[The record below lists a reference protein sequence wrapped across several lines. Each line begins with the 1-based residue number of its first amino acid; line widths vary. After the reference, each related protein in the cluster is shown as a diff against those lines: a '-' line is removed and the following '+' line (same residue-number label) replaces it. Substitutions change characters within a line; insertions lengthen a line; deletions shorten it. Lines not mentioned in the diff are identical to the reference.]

1 MGTVDIVTKEYMREN
16 AIFADAFNYL
26 IYGGKK
32 VIDPAGLTEIDTAT
46 SAVGKKDALQ
56 KYRDVLKA
64 AVIKQD
70 EKMSY
75 VLLGVENQ
83 TDVHYAM
90 PVRNAIYDA
99 LQYGKQVSDIAA
111 GHRRSQKDYS
121 GKTGGEYL
129 SGFLKED
136 HIKPVITLVIHFGAE
151 EWDGPLSLHEMMPI
165 RDMEILSYVE
175 NYRIHL
181 IDPAKLTEEEL
192 NKFSTSMREVMGYIK
207 YSNNKEKLLDFL
219 RTDTHKSIEMNAA
232 RVIKTI
238 TKTPIKISEEK
249 EGIEMCQAIEE
260 LIAESEA
267 RGEVRGKAEGMIEM
281 CLEMNIPK
289 KGIIKRLQDKL
300 NISMQQVVD
309 SVNQEKKN
317 AMAGQMSLF
326 DFVAEEDK
334 KDFEIRMPDV
344 EEYDKEQLLAFEKE
358 VLGVYIS
365 GHPLEKYE
373 KMWQKNISATTMDFA
388 YQEELHGSR
397 LFDGAEEIIGGMV
410 EGITIKHTKNNKT
423 MVFLTIEDLL
433 GTVEVVVFPRQYE
446 IYRNSITQDGKLFIQ
461 GHVSAEE
468 EKASKLI
475 SDKIWKFE
483 DLPKELWIQFSDR
496 ESFMAEEKALYEI
509 LRSSDGTDQVV
520 VYIRSPKSMKRLG
533 KAWSICAD
541 ETLLQKIVE
550 RYGQNNVKVV
560 EKCIE
565 NNGKMN

>member
-32 VIDPAGLTEIDTAT
+32 VIDPAGLTEIDTAA

-111 GHRRSQKDYS
+111 GHRRSQKDFS

-289 KGIIKRLQDKL
+289 KSIIKRLQDKL
-300 NISMQQVVD
+300 NISMQQAD
-309 SVNQEKKN
+309 EY
-317 AMAGQMSLF
+317 F
-326 DFVAEEDK
+326 
-334 KDFEIRMPDV
+334 RM
-344 EEYDKEQLLAFEKE
+344 Y
-358 VLGVYIS
+358 G
-365 GHPLEKYE
+365 
-373 KMWQKNISATTMDFA
+373 
-388 YQEELHGSR
+388 
-397 LFDGAEEIIGGMV
+397 
-410 EGITIKHTKNNKT
+410 TKN
-423 MVFLTIEDLL
+423 D
-433 GTVEVVVFPRQYE
+433 
-446 IYRNSITQDGKLFIQ
+446 
-461 GHVSAEE
+461 
-468 EKASKLI
+468 
-475 SDKIWKFE
+475 
-483 DLPKELWIQFSDR
+483 
-496 ESFMAEEKALYEI
+496 
-509 LRSSDGTDQVV
+509 
-520 VYIRSPKSMKRLG
+520 
-533 KAWSICAD
+533 
-541 ETLLQKIVE
+541 
-550 RYGQNNVKVV
+550 
-560 EKCIE
+560 
-565 NNGKMN
+565 

>member
-32 VIDPAGLTEIDTAT
+32 VIDPAGLTEVDTAT

-90 PVRNAIYDA
+90 PVRNAIYA

-267 RGEVRGKAEGMIEM
+267 RGEVRG
-281 CLEMNIPK
+281 EMNIPK

-300 NISMQQVVD
+300 NISMQQAD
-309 SVNQEKKN
+309 EY
-317 AMAGQMSLF
+317 F
-326 DFVAEEDK
+326 
-334 KDFEIRMPDV
+334 RM
-344 EEYDKEQLLAFEKE
+344 Y
-358 VLGVYIS
+358 G
-365 GHPLEKYE
+365 
-373 KMWQKNISATTMDFA
+373 
-388 YQEELHGSR
+388 
-397 LFDGAEEIIGGMV
+397 
-410 EGITIKHTKNNKT
+410 TKN
-423 MVFLTIEDLL
+423 D
-433 GTVEVVVFPRQYE
+433 
-446 IYRNSITQDGKLFIQ
+446 
-461 GHVSAEE
+461 
-468 EKASKLI
+468 
-475 SDKIWKFE
+475 
-483 DLPKELWIQFSDR
+483 
-496 ESFMAEEKALYEI
+496 
-509 LRSSDGTDQVV
+509 
-520 VYIRSPKSMKRLG
+520 
-533 KAWSICAD
+533 
-541 ETLLQKIVE
+541 
-550 RYGQNNVKVV
+550 
-560 EKCIE
+560 
-565 NNGKMN
+565 

>member
-16 AIFADAFNYL
+16 AIFADVFNYL

-90 PVRNAIYDA
+90 PVRNAIYA

-300 NISMQQVVD
+300 NISMQQAD
-309 SVNQEKKN
+309 EY
-317 AMAGQMSLF
+317 F
-326 DFVAEEDK
+326 
-334 KDFEIRMPDV
+334 RM
-344 EEYDKEQLLAFEKE
+344 Y
-358 VLGVYIS
+358 G
-365 GHPLEKYE
+365 
-373 KMWQKNISATTMDFA
+373 
-388 YQEELHGSR
+388 
-397 LFDGAEEIIGGMV
+397 
-410 EGITIKHTKNNKT
+410 TKN
-423 MVFLTIEDLL
+423 D
-433 GTVEVVVFPRQYE
+433 
-446 IYRNSITQDGKLFIQ
+446 
-461 GHVSAEE
+461 
-468 EKASKLI
+468 
-475 SDKIWKFE
+475 
-483 DLPKELWIQFSDR
+483 
-496 ESFMAEEKALYEI
+496 
-509 LRSSDGTDQVV
+509 
-520 VYIRSPKSMKRLG
+520 
-533 KAWSICAD
+533 
-541 ETLLQKIVE
+541 
-550 RYGQNNVKVV
+550 
-560 EKCIE
+560 
-565 NNGKMN
+565 

>member
-1 MGTVDIVTKEYMREN
+1 M
-16 AIFADAFNYL
+16 
-26 IYGGKK
+26 
-32 VIDPAGLTEIDTAT
+32 
-46 SAVGKKDALQ
+46 Q
-56 KYRDVLKA
+56 KYRDILKS

-219 RTDTHKSIEMNAA
+219 RTDTHKSIEMNVA

-300 NISMQQVVD
+300 NISMQQAD
-309 SVNQEKKN
+309 EY
-317 AMAGQMSLF
+317 F
-326 DFVAEEDK
+326 
-334 KDFEIRMPDV
+334 RM
-344 EEYDKEQLLAFEKE
+344 Y
-358 VLGVYIS
+358 G
-365 GHPLEKYE
+365 
-373 KMWQKNISATTMDFA
+373 
-388 YQEELHGSR
+388 
-397 LFDGAEEIIGGMV
+397 
-410 EGITIKHTKNNKT
+410 TKN
-423 MVFLTIEDLL
+423 D
-433 GTVEVVVFPRQYE
+433 
-446 IYRNSITQDGKLFIQ
+446 
-461 GHVSAEE
+461 
-468 EKASKLI
+468 
-475 SDKIWKFE
+475 
-483 DLPKELWIQFSDR
+483 
-496 ESFMAEEKALYEI
+496 
-509 LRSSDGTDQVV
+509 
-520 VYIRSPKSMKRLG
+520 
-533 KAWSICAD
+533 
-541 ETLLQKIVE
+541 
-550 RYGQNNVKVV
+550 
-560 EKCIE
+560 
-565 NNGKMN
+565 

>member
-32 VIDPAGLTEIDTAT
+32 VIDPAGLTEVDTAT

-90 PVRNAIYDA
+90 PVRNAIYA

-300 NISMQQVVD
+300 NISMQQ
-309 SVNQEKKN
+309 
-317 AMAGQMSLF
+317 
-326 DFVAEEDK
+326 
-334 KDFEIRMPDV
+334 
-344 EEYDKEQLLAFEKE
+344 
-358 VLGVYIS
+358 
-365 GHPLEKYE
+365 
-373 KMWQKNISATTMDFA
+373 
-388 YQEELHGSR
+388 
-397 LFDGAEEIIGGMV
+397 
-410 EGITIKHTKNNKT
+410 
-423 MVFLTIEDLL
+423 
-433 GTVEVVVFPRQYE
+433 
-446 IYRNSITQDGKLFIQ
+446 
-461 GHVSAEE
+461 
-468 EKASKLI
+468 
-475 SDKIWKFE
+475 
-483 DLPKELWIQFSDR
+483 
-496 ESFMAEEKALYEI
+496 
-509 LRSSDGTDQVV
+509 
-520 VYIRSPKSMKRLG
+520 
-533 KAWSICAD
+533 AD
-541 ETLLQKIVE
+541 EYFRMYLSLIH
-550 RYGQNNVKVV
+550 
-560 EKCIE
+560 I
-565 NNGKMN
+565 

>member
-32 VIDPAGLTEIDTAT
+32 VIDPAGLTEVDTAT

-129 SGFLKED
+129 SGFFKED

-181 IDPAKLTEEEL
+181 IDPEKLTEEEL

-249 EGIEMCQAIEE
+249 EGIEMC
-260 LIAESEA
+260 
-267 RGEVRGKAEGMIEM
+267 
-281 CLEMNIPK
+281 LEMNIPK
-289 KGIIKRLQDKL
+289 KSIIKRLQDKL
-300 NISMQQVVD
+300 NISMQQAD
-309 SVNQEKKN
+309 EY
-317 AMAGQMSLF
+317 F
-326 DFVAEEDK
+326 
-334 KDFEIRMPDV
+334 RM
-344 EEYDKEQLLAFEKE
+344 Y
-358 VLGVYIS
+358 G
-365 GHPLEKYE
+365 
-373 KMWQKNISATTMDFA
+373 
-388 YQEELHGSR
+388 
-397 LFDGAEEIIGGMV
+397 
-410 EGITIKHTKNNKT
+410 TKN
-423 MVFLTIEDLL
+423 D
-433 GTVEVVVFPRQYE
+433 
-446 IYRNSITQDGKLFIQ
+446 
-461 GHVSAEE
+461 
-468 EKASKLI
+468 
-475 SDKIWKFE
+475 
-483 DLPKELWIQFSDR
+483 
-496 ESFMAEEKALYEI
+496 
-509 LRSSDGTDQVV
+509 
-520 VYIRSPKSMKRLG
+520 
-533 KAWSICAD
+533 
-541 ETLLQKIVE
+541 
-550 RYGQNNVKVV
+550 
-560 EKCIE
+560 
-565 NNGKMN
+565 

>member
-16 AIFADAFNYL
+16 AIFADVFNYL

-32 VIDPAGLTEIDTAT
+32 VIDPAGLTEVDTAT

-90 PVRNAIYDA
+90 PVRNAIYA

-289 KGIIKRLQDKL
+289 KSIIKRLQDKL
-300 NISMQQVVD
+300 NISMQQAD
-309 SVNQEKKN
+309 EY
-317 AMAGQMSLF
+317 F
-326 DFVAEEDK
+326 
-334 KDFEIRMPDV
+334 RM
-344 EEYDKEQLLAFEKE
+344 Y
-358 VLGVYIS
+358 G
-365 GHPLEKYE
+365 
-373 KMWQKNISATTMDFA
+373 
-388 YQEELHGSR
+388 
-397 LFDGAEEIIGGMV
+397 
-410 EGITIKHTKNNKT
+410 TKN
-423 MVFLTIEDLL
+423 D
-433 GTVEVVVFPRQYE
+433 
-446 IYRNSITQDGKLFIQ
+446 
-461 GHVSAEE
+461 
-468 EKASKLI
+468 
-475 SDKIWKFE
+475 
-483 DLPKELWIQFSDR
+483 
-496 ESFMAEEKALYEI
+496 
-509 LRSSDGTDQVV
+509 
-520 VYIRSPKSMKRLG
+520 
-533 KAWSICAD
+533 
-541 ETLLQKIVE
+541 
-550 RYGQNNVKVV
+550 
-560 EKCIE
+560 
-565 NNGKMN
+565 

>member
-181 IDPAKLTEEEL
+181 IDPAK
-192 NKFSTSMREVMGYIK
+192 FSTSMREVMGYIK

-300 NISMQQVVD
+300 NISMQQAD
-309 SVNQEKKN
+309 EY
-317 AMAGQMSLF
+317 F
-326 DFVAEEDK
+326 
-334 KDFEIRMPDV
+334 RM
-344 EEYDKEQLLAFEKE
+344 Y
-358 VLGVYIS
+358 G
-365 GHPLEKYE
+365 
-373 KMWQKNISATTMDFA
+373 
-388 YQEELHGSR
+388 
-397 LFDGAEEIIGGMV
+397 
-410 EGITIKHTKNNKT
+410 TKN
-423 MVFLTIEDLL
+423 D
-433 GTVEVVVFPRQYE
+433 
-446 IYRNSITQDGKLFIQ
+446 
-461 GHVSAEE
+461 
-468 EKASKLI
+468 
-475 SDKIWKFE
+475 
-483 DLPKELWIQFSDR
+483 
-496 ESFMAEEKALYEI
+496 
-509 LRSSDGTDQVV
+509 
-520 VYIRSPKSMKRLG
+520 
-533 KAWSICAD
+533 
-541 ETLLQKIVE
+541 
-550 RYGQNNVKVV
+550 
-560 EKCIE
+560 
-565 NNGKMN
+565 

>member
-32 VIDPAGLTEIDTAT
+32 VIDPAGLTEVDTAT

-90 PVRNAIYDA
+90 PVRNAIYA

-129 SGFLKED
+129 SGFFKED

-151 EWDGPLSLHEMMPI
+151 EWNGPLSLHEMMPI

-300 NISMQQVVD
+300 NISMQQAD
-309 SVNQEKKN
+309 EY
-317 AMAGQMSLF
+317 F
-326 DFVAEEDK
+326 
-334 KDFEIRMPDV
+334 RM
-344 EEYDKEQLLAFEKE
+344 Y
-358 VLGVYIS
+358 G
-365 GHPLEKYE
+365 
-373 KMWQKNISATTMDFA
+373 
-388 YQEELHGSR
+388 
-397 LFDGAEEIIGGMV
+397 
-410 EGITIKHTKNNKT
+410 TKN
-423 MVFLTIEDLL
+423 D
-433 GTVEVVVFPRQYE
+433 
-446 IYRNSITQDGKLFIQ
+446 
-461 GHVSAEE
+461 
-468 EKASKLI
+468 
-475 SDKIWKFE
+475 
-483 DLPKELWIQFSDR
+483 
-496 ESFMAEEKALYEI
+496 
-509 LRSSDGTDQVV
+509 
-520 VYIRSPKSMKRLG
+520 
-533 KAWSICAD
+533 
-541 ETLLQKIVE
+541 
-550 RYGQNNVKVV
+550 
-560 EKCIE
+560 
-565 NNGKMN
+565 

>member
-16 AIFADAFNYL
+16 AIFADVFNYL

-32 VIDPAGLTEIDTAT
+32 VIDPAGLTEVDTAT

-90 PVRNAIYDA
+90 PVRNAIYA

-165 RDMEILSYVE
+165 RDMEILSYLE

-300 NISMQQVVD
+300 NISMQQAD
-309 SVNQEKKN
+309 EY
-317 AMAGQMSLF
+317 F
-326 DFVAEEDK
+326 
-334 KDFEIRMPDV
+334 RM
-344 EEYDKEQLLAFEKE
+344 Y
-358 VLGVYIS
+358 G
-365 GHPLEKYE
+365 
-373 KMWQKNISATTMDFA
+373 
-388 YQEELHGSR
+388 
-397 LFDGAEEIIGGMV
+397 
-410 EGITIKHTKNNKT
+410 TKN
-423 MVFLTIEDLL
+423 D
-433 GTVEVVVFPRQYE
+433 
-446 IYRNSITQDGKLFIQ
+446 
-461 GHVSAEE
+461 
-468 EKASKLI
+468 
-475 SDKIWKFE
+475 
-483 DLPKELWIQFSDR
+483 
-496 ESFMAEEKALYEI
+496 
-509 LRSSDGTDQVV
+509 
-520 VYIRSPKSMKRLG
+520 
-533 KAWSICAD
+533 
-541 ETLLQKIVE
+541 
-550 RYGQNNVKVV
+550 
-560 EKCIE
+560 
-565 NNGKMN
+565 

>member
-90 PVRNAIYDA
+90 PVRNAIYA

-289 KGIIKRLQDKL
+289 KSIIKRLQDKL
-300 NISMQQVVD
+300 NISMQQAD
-309 SVNQEKKN
+309 EY
-317 AMAGQMSLF
+317 F
-326 DFVAEEDK
+326 
-334 KDFEIRMPDV
+334 RM
-344 EEYDKEQLLAFEKE
+344 Y
-358 VLGVYIS
+358 G
-365 GHPLEKYE
+365 
-373 KMWQKNISATTMDFA
+373 
-388 YQEELHGSR
+388 
-397 LFDGAEEIIGGMV
+397 
-410 EGITIKHTKNNKT
+410 TKN
-423 MVFLTIEDLL
+423 D
-433 GTVEVVVFPRQYE
+433 
-446 IYRNSITQDGKLFIQ
+446 
-461 GHVSAEE
+461 
-468 EKASKLI
+468 
-475 SDKIWKFE
+475 
-483 DLPKELWIQFSDR
+483 
-496 ESFMAEEKALYEI
+496 
-509 LRSSDGTDQVV
+509 
-520 VYIRSPKSMKRLG
+520 
-533 KAWSICAD
+533 
-541 ETLLQKIVE
+541 
-550 RYGQNNVKVV
+550 
-560 EKCIE
+560 
-565 NNGKMN
+565 

>member
-16 AIFADAFNYL
+16 AVFADAFNYL
-26 IYGGKK
+26 IYNGKK
-32 VIDPAGLTEIDTAT
+32 VIDPAKLKEIDPTEIALPFGDEEKAGEDKKGKVQETEWSSVKNGSVRKKTAGR
-46 SAVGKKDALQ
+46 AGKKTDAVQ
-56 KYRDVLKA
+56 KYRDILKS

-90 PVRNAIYDA
+90 PVRNAIYA

-300 NISMQQVVD
+300 NISMQQAD
-309 SVNQEKKN
+309 EY
-317 AMAGQMSLF
+317 F
-326 DFVAEEDK
+326 
-334 KDFEIRMPDV
+334 RM
-344 EEYDKEQLLAFEKE
+344 Y
-358 VLGVYIS
+358 G
-365 GHPLEKYE
+365 
-373 KMWQKNISATTMDFA
+373 
-388 YQEELHGSR
+388 
-397 LFDGAEEIIGGMV
+397 
-410 EGITIKHTKNNKT
+410 TKN
-423 MVFLTIEDLL
+423 D
-433 GTVEVVVFPRQYE
+433 
-446 IYRNSITQDGKLFIQ
+446 
-461 GHVSAEE
+461 
-468 EKASKLI
+468 
-475 SDKIWKFE
+475 
-483 DLPKELWIQFSDR
+483 
-496 ESFMAEEKALYEI
+496 
-509 LRSSDGTDQVV
+509 
-520 VYIRSPKSMKRLG
+520 
-533 KAWSICAD
+533 
-541 ETLLQKIVE
+541 
-550 RYGQNNVKVV
+550 
-560 EKCIE
+560 
-565 NNGKMN
+565 

>member
-1 MGTVDIVTKEYMREN
+1 MGTADMVTKEYMREN
-16 AIFADAFNYL
+16 AVFADAFNYL
-26 IYGGKK
+26 IYNGKK
-32 VIDPAGLTEIDTAT
+32 VIDPAKLKEIDPTEIALPFGDEEKAGEDKKGKVQETEWSSVKNGSVRKKNAGR
-46 SAVGKKDALQ
+46 AGKKTDAVQ
-56 KYRDVLKA
+56 KYRDILKS

-90 PVRNAIYDA
+90 PVRNAIYA

-260 LIAESEA
+260 LIAESET

-300 NISMQQVVD
+300 NISMQQAD
-309 SVNQEKKN
+309 EY
-317 AMAGQMSLF
+317 F
-326 DFVAEEDK
+326 
-334 KDFEIRMPDV
+334 RM
-344 EEYDKEQLLAFEKE
+344 Y
-358 VLGVYIS
+358 G
-365 GHPLEKYE
+365 
-373 KMWQKNISATTMDFA
+373 
-388 YQEELHGSR
+388 
-397 LFDGAEEIIGGMV
+397 
-410 EGITIKHTKNNKT
+410 TKN
-423 MVFLTIEDLL
+423 D
-433 GTVEVVVFPRQYE
+433 
-446 IYRNSITQDGKLFIQ
+446 
-461 GHVSAEE
+461 
-468 EKASKLI
+468 
-475 SDKIWKFE
+475 
-483 DLPKELWIQFSDR
+483 
-496 ESFMAEEKALYEI
+496 
-509 LRSSDGTDQVV
+509 
-520 VYIRSPKSMKRLG
+520 
-533 KAWSICAD
+533 
-541 ETLLQKIVE
+541 
-550 RYGQNNVKVV
+550 
-560 EKCIE
+560 
-565 NNGKMN
+565 

>member
-267 RGEVRGKAEGMIEM
+267 RGEVRGKAEGM

-300 NISMQQVVD
+300 NISMQQAD
-309 SVNQEKKN
+309 EY
-317 AMAGQMSLF
+317 F
-326 DFVAEEDK
+326 
-334 KDFEIRMPDV
+334 RM
-344 EEYDKEQLLAFEKE
+344 Y
-358 VLGVYIS
+358 G
-365 GHPLEKYE
+365 
-373 KMWQKNISATTMDFA
+373 
-388 YQEELHGSR
+388 
-397 LFDGAEEIIGGMV
+397 
-410 EGITIKHTKNNKT
+410 TKN
-423 MVFLTIEDLL
+423 D
-433 GTVEVVVFPRQYE
+433 
-446 IYRNSITQDGKLFIQ
+446 
-461 GHVSAEE
+461 
-468 EKASKLI
+468 
-475 SDKIWKFE
+475 
-483 DLPKELWIQFSDR
+483 
-496 ESFMAEEKALYEI
+496 
-509 LRSSDGTDQVV
+509 
-520 VYIRSPKSMKRLG
+520 
-533 KAWSICAD
+533 
-541 ETLLQKIVE
+541 
-550 RYGQNNVKVV
+550 
-560 EKCIE
+560 
-565 NNGKMN
+565 

>member
-16 AIFADAFNYL
+16 AIFADVFNYL

-32 VIDPAGLTEIDTAT
+32 VIDPAGLTEVDTAT

-90 PVRNAIYDA
+90 PVRNAIYA

-136 HIKPVITLVIHFGAE
+136 HIKPVITLVIRFGAE

-300 NISMQQVVD
+300 NISMQQAD
-309 SVNQEKKN
+309 EY
-317 AMAGQMSLF
+317 F
-326 DFVAEEDK
+326 
-334 KDFEIRMPDV
+334 RM
-344 EEYDKEQLLAFEKE
+344 Y
-358 VLGVYIS
+358 G
-365 GHPLEKYE
+365 
-373 KMWQKNISATTMDFA
+373 
-388 YQEELHGSR
+388 
-397 LFDGAEEIIGGMV
+397 
-410 EGITIKHTKNNKT
+410 TKN
-423 MVFLTIEDLL
+423 D
-433 GTVEVVVFPRQYE
+433 
-446 IYRNSITQDGKLFIQ
+446 
-461 GHVSAEE
+461 
-468 EKASKLI
+468 
-475 SDKIWKFE
+475 
-483 DLPKELWIQFSDR
+483 
-496 ESFMAEEKALYEI
+496 
-509 LRSSDGTDQVV
+509 
-520 VYIRSPKSMKRLG
+520 
-533 KAWSICAD
+533 
-541 ETLLQKIVE
+541 
-550 RYGQNNVKVV
+550 
-560 EKCIE
+560 
-565 NNGKMN
+565 

>member
-260 LIAESEA
+260 LIAESA
-267 RGEVRGKAEGMIEM
+267 
-281 CLEMNIPK
+281 
-289 KGIIKRLQDKL
+289 
-300 NISMQQVVD
+300 
-309 SVNQEKKN
+309 
-317 AMAGQMSLF
+317 
-326 DFVAEEDK
+326 
-334 KDFEIRMPDV
+334 
-344 EEYDKEQLLAFEKE
+344 
-358 VLGVYIS
+358 
-365 GHPLEKYE
+365 
-373 KMWQKNISATTMDFA
+373 W
-388 YQEELHGSR
+388 
-397 LFDGAEEIIGGMV
+397 
-410 EGITIKHTKNNKT
+410 
-423 MVFLTIEDLL
+423 
-433 GTVEVVVFPRQYE
+433 
-446 IYRNSITQDGKLFIQ
+446 
-461 GHVSAEE
+461 
-468 EKASKLI
+468 
-475 SDKIWKFE
+475 
-483 DLPKELWIQFSDR
+483 
-496 ESFMAEEKALYEI
+496 
-509 LRSSDGTDQVV
+509 RSSWQSRGNDRNVSRNEHTEKG
-520 VYIRSPKSMKRLG
+520 YYK
-533 KAWSICAD
+533 
-541 ETLLQKIVE
+541 KIA
-550 RYGQNNVKVV
+550 G
-560 EKCIE
+560 
-565 NNGKMN
+565 

>member
-192 NKFSTSMREVMGYIK
+192 NKFSSMREVMGYIK

-300 NISMQQVVD
+300 NISMQQAD
-309 SVNQEKKN
+309 EY
-317 AMAGQMSLF
+317 F
-326 DFVAEEDK
+326 
-334 KDFEIRMPDV
+334 RM
-344 EEYDKEQLLAFEKE
+344 Y
-358 VLGVYIS
+358 G
-365 GHPLEKYE
+365 
-373 KMWQKNISATTMDFA
+373 
-388 YQEELHGSR
+388 
-397 LFDGAEEIIGGMV
+397 
-410 EGITIKHTKNNKT
+410 TKN
-423 MVFLTIEDLL
+423 D
-433 GTVEVVVFPRQYE
+433 
-446 IYRNSITQDGKLFIQ
+446 
-461 GHVSAEE
+461 
-468 EKASKLI
+468 
-475 SDKIWKFE
+475 
-483 DLPKELWIQFSDR
+483 
-496 ESFMAEEKALYEI
+496 
-509 LRSSDGTDQVV
+509 
-520 VYIRSPKSMKRLG
+520 
-533 KAWSICAD
+533 
-541 ETLLQKIVE
+541 
-550 RYGQNNVKVV
+550 
-560 EKCIE
+560 
-565 NNGKMN
+565 

>member
-16 AIFADAFNYL
+16 AIFADVFNYL

-32 VIDPAGLTEIDTAT
+32 VIDPAGLTEVDTAT

-90 PVRNAIYDA
+90 PVRNAIYA

-300 NISMQQVVD
+300 NTSMQQAD
-309 SVNQEKKN
+309 EY
-317 AMAGQMSLF
+317 F
-326 DFVAEEDK
+326 
-334 KDFEIRMPDV
+334 RM
-344 EEYDKEQLLAFEKE
+344 Y
-358 VLGVYIS
+358 G
-365 GHPLEKYE
+365 
-373 KMWQKNISATTMDFA
+373 
-388 YQEELHGSR
+388 
-397 LFDGAEEIIGGMV
+397 
-410 EGITIKHTKNNKT
+410 TKN
-423 MVFLTIEDLL
+423 D
-433 GTVEVVVFPRQYE
+433 
-446 IYRNSITQDGKLFIQ
+446 
-461 GHVSAEE
+461 
-468 EKASKLI
+468 
-475 SDKIWKFE
+475 
-483 DLPKELWIQFSDR
+483 
-496 ESFMAEEKALYEI
+496 
-509 LRSSDGTDQVV
+509 
-520 VYIRSPKSMKRLG
+520 
-533 KAWSICAD
+533 
-541 ETLLQKIVE
+541 
-550 RYGQNNVKVV
+550 
-560 EKCIE
+560 
-565 NNGKMN
+565 

>member
-32 VIDPAGLTEIDTAT
+32 VIDPAGLTEVDTAT

-90 PVRNAIYDA
+90 PVRNAIYA

-289 KGIIKRLQDKL
+289 KSIIKRLQDKL
-300 NISMQQVVD
+300 NISMQQAD
-309 SVNQEKKN
+309 EY
-317 AMAGQMSLF
+317 F
-326 DFVAEEDK
+326 
-334 KDFEIRMPDV
+334 RM
-344 EEYDKEQLLAFEKE
+344 Y
-358 VLGVYIS
+358 G
-365 GHPLEKYE
+365 
-373 KMWQKNISATTMDFA
+373 
-388 YQEELHGSR
+388 
-397 LFDGAEEIIGGMV
+397 
-410 EGITIKHTKNNKT
+410 TKN
-423 MVFLTIEDLL
+423 D
-433 GTVEVVVFPRQYE
+433 
-446 IYRNSITQDGKLFIQ
+446 
-461 GHVSAEE
+461 
-468 EKASKLI
+468 
-475 SDKIWKFE
+475 
-483 DLPKELWIQFSDR
+483 
-496 ESFMAEEKALYEI
+496 
-509 LRSSDGTDQVV
+509 
-520 VYIRSPKSMKRLG
+520 
-533 KAWSICAD
+533 
-541 ETLLQKIVE
+541 
-550 RYGQNNVKVV
+550 
-560 EKCIE
+560 
-565 NNGKMN
+565 